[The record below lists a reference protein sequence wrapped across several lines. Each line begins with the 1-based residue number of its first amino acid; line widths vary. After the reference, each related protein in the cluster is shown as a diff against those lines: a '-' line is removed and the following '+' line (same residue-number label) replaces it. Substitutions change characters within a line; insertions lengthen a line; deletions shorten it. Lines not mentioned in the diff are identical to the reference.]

1 MGKKDNASE
10 SKNWGFLMST
20 TKEDIYGLLRGY
32 INSAALCAALELGL
46 FWLLDEEPQDA
57 ADVAQALGIQE
68 MRCEHWLELLR
79 GMSLLDRVSEK
90 YVSSPDAR
98 SGILETFSK
107 ETWRLLAQEERE
119 QLPAVNDLALHILKP
134 ISTWTSQGLTS
145 PDYIDKMKDD
155 PERARRFTRMLYEIH
170 QPIAEEIANSL
181 DMTGVNRLMDIGGGS
196 GVMTFGLIKQH
207 HHLTGVVVD
216 IAHVCT
222 AGREI
227 AKENSM
233 EERVT
238 FHPANFVHDDL
249 PTGFDMILECDVG
262 IYGESFFRK
271 LGNSLNPGG
280 RLVIVD
286 ELAQEGYTSPTSR
299 KGQPGYSFL
308 ASLSNPDFSFL
319 TVTEVIGQ
327 LARAGFQEMS
337 ESSTSDNMTII
348 QAHWLGA

>member
-1 MGKKDNASE
+1 MGRKDNTSE

-20 TKEDIYGLLRGY
+20 TKEDIFGLLRGY
-32 INSAALCAALELGL
+32 INSAALGTALELGL
-46 FWLLDEEPQDA
+46 FWLLDEEPLDT

-68 MRCEHWLELLR
+68 IRCEHWLELLR
-79 GMSLLDRVSEK
+79 GMSFLNMVSDK
-90 YVSSPDAR
+90 YVPSPDAR
-98 SGILETFSK
+98 NGILETLSR
-107 ETWRLLAQEERE
+107 ETWILLAQEARER
-119 QLPAVNDLALHILKP
+119 LPAVNDLALHILKP
-134 ISTWTSQGLTS
+134 ISTWTSQGLTA
-145 PDYIDKMKDD
+145 PDYVGQMKDD

-170 QPIAEEIANSL
+170 QPLAEELASLL

-196 GVMTFGLIKQH
+196 GIMTFGLIKQH
-207 HHLTGVVVD
+207 PHLTGVIVD

-233 EERVT
+233 EERT
-238 FHPANFVHDDL
+238 TYLPADFVDDEL

-262 IYGESFFRK
+262 IYSESFFLK
-271 LGNSLNPGG
+271 LRDSLNPGG

-286 ELAQEGYTSPTSR
+286 ELAQEGDTSLTSR
-299 KGQPGYSFL
+299 KIQVGYSFMS
-308 ASLSNPDFSFL
+308 SLSNLDFRLL

-327 LARAGFQEMS
+327 LARAGFQEIS

-348 QAHWLGA
+348 QAYWLGT